1 MAESPNEK
9 RRIGTALSATRAEL
23 NTLFLLVRQNLDIRR
38 YLLESRKKHLW
49 NWMTV
54 AAIIGWLLSRLPARK
69 QKIYIGSSDPLKSEK
84 RRGGG
89 GLLRPV
95 WNGGWTITKPLLAA
109 YLTKKIAEKA
119 KFRDANSIA
128 DAIGWAAAFLR
139 GIQRILSGIGRPRRR
154 RATGE
159 S

>member
-1 MAESPNEK
+1 MAESSNEK
-9 RRIGTALSATRAEL
+9 QRIGTALSATRAEL

-38 YLLESRKKHLW
+38 YLLDSRKRHLW

-54 AAIIGWLLSRLPARK
+54 AAIVGWLLSGLPARK
-69 QKIYIGSSDPLKSEK
+69 QKIYIGSSDLLKSEK

-95 WNGGWTITKPLLAA
+95 WNGGWAITKPLLAA

-119 KFRDANSIA
+119 KFQDANSIA
-128 DAIGWAAAFLR
+128 DAIRWAAAFLR
-139 GIQRILSGIGRPRRR
+139 GIKI
-154 RATGE
+154 E
-159 S
+159 